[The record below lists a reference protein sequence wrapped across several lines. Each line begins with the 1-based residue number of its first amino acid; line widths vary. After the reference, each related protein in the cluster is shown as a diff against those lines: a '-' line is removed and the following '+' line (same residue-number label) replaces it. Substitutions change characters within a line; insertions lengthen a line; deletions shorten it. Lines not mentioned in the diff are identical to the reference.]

1 MPYTV
6 LLLEDAVKDIEAIYR
21 HYRRSGSAK
30 IAKDI
35 LSSLRKACS
44 SLSSHPERGHI
55 PPGFQEPLTLNTGK
69 SSKINSGSFTRLP
82 NLMFLSLALS
92 TVAEISVR
100 S

>member
-6 LLLEDAVKDIEAIYR
+6 LLLEDAVKDIEAVYR

-55 PPGFQEPLTLNTGK
+55 PPEL
-69 SSKINSGSFTRLP
+69 SKGAPRISLGCPGSPYSLLMLGRQLLP
-82 NLMFLSLALS
+82 EVKNQGHSAPFPK
-92 TVAEISVR
+92 
-100 S
+100 